1 MKILIVDD
9 EQTALDSVRRLLRR
23 RGLGQVETC
32 DNGGE
37 AIERIKS
44 NGFDVVLLDYL
55 MPETDGLQVL
65 EATKPFKPDVEFI
78 MVTAMDDV
86 ASAVKAI
93 RLGAYD
99 YLVKPVDVER
109 LCLTIEHAFERRG
122 LKAGVAGRA
131 SGGRLSDIPPG
142 FEEIVTA
149 SPRMLEL
156 LSYVAVM
163 ARSDVPF
170 LITGESGTGKELLA
184 RGVHRSGLNPDGPFV
199 AVNVA
204 SIPETLFE
212 SHFFGHVRGAFTGAD
227 RDYKGYFEQA
237 DGGTLFLDEIGE
249 MPLDRQARLLRVL
262 ETKEVT
268 RLGETSPIQVDVRI
282 VSATNRDL
290 SKACQEGKFR
300 MDLLYRLQSGQV
312 HLPPLRERRED
323 IPLLAERFLQ
333 QIAAKHRKEI
343 TAFSSQAMEFLTQRD
358 YPGNIRE
365 LTQLVQRGVLMCQS
379 RTVTPQD
386 LGDAPRATP
395 VFERTLCSLKKN
407 YDTHIVYVLTHTKG
421 NRKAA
426 ADILGIT
433 VRQLQRKIAELKA
446 DPDWQDQLHDL

>member
-1 MKILIVDD
+1 MRILIVDD

-23 RGLGQVETC
+23 RGMGQVETC
-32 DNGGE
+32 ASGAE

-44 NGFDVVLLDYL
+44 TGFDIVLLDYM
-55 MPETDGLQVL
+55 MPGTDGLQVL

-86 ASAVKAI
+86 SSAVRAI

-109 LCLTIEHAFERRG
+109 LYLTIERAFEHRG

-131 SGGRLSDIPPG
+131 SGKPLPDIPPG
-142 FEEIVTA
+142 FEDIVTA

-156 LSYVAVM
+156 LSYVSVM

-184 RGVHRSGLNPDGPFV
+184 RGVHRSGPNPNGPYV

-212 SHFFGHVRGAFTGAD
+212 SHFFGHVKGAFTGAD

-249 MPLDRQARLLRVL
+249 LPMDRQAKLLRVL

-268 RLGETSPIQVDVRI
+268 RLGETSSIQVDVRI

-290 SKACQEGKFR
+290 NLACQEGKFR
-300 MDLLYRLQSGQV
+300 VDLLYRLQSGLV
-312 HLPPLRERRED
+312 HLPPLRERRE
-323 IPLLAERFLQ
+323 
-333 QIAAKHRKEI
+333 
-343 TAFSSQAMEFLTQRD
+343 
-358 YPGNIRE
+358 G
-365 LTQLVQRGVLMCQS
+365 
-379 RTVTPQD
+379 
-386 LGDAPRATP
+386 
-395 VFERTLCSLKKN
+395 
-407 YDTHIVYVLTHTKG
+407 HTSAG
-421 NRKAA
+421 
-426 ADILGIT
+426 GPFF
-433 VRQLQRKIAELKA
+433 KIGGGEKPA
-446 DPDWQDQLHDL
+446 